1 MEIELTPEQDDLIR
15 LGIEQGRYRDSTD
28 AVSRAIDIWVEQE
41 RSRLE
46 LIAAIEE
53 GERSL
58 DAGEYI
64 DLDSDEAIAEMM
76 EDVKRRGRA
85 KFAASDAA

>member
-1 MEIELTPEQDDLIR
+1 MNR
-15 LGIEQGRYRDSTD
+15 
-28 AVSRAIDIWVEQE
+28 WVERE
-41 RSRLE
+41 RDRLE

-64 DLDSDEAIAEMM
+64 DLDSDEAIEEMI
-76 EDVKRRGRA
+76 EGVKRRGRERLA
-85 KFAASDAA
+85 TSDAA

>member
-64 DLDSDEAIAEMM
+64 DLESDEAIAEMM